1 MITLHSKIM
10 FLHYSESTLETSSTD
25 LPIPSRRAH
34 REAPKK
40 KPPKE
45 APFQAPSKP
54 APIQLTDNL
63 TQRQPHSAPPPEED
77 ILYQWRLARKI
88 ERAQEHVTKRG
99 PVRSTFLLEPSQP
112 RFIGARPEE
121 SLGLFGEARIPKPTS
136 ALCPSERDFLDP
148 QSGLEVSDLPSTRMQ
163 TRLETPSTLLAD
175 QEGRS
180 ARLIPP
186 HPSTML
192 LPGAPVVSAGAAQGS
207 QPITETEN
215 DAHGSGPRTS
225 VPSSEQITRQ
235 EILGQGQSKLVQEQM
250 QFEQADVPSHVHLSC
265 DILPCPHQ
273 KALIEK
279 GRSDPTVKLP
289 LSYPV
294 VELMKEE
301 LALPERDLDRVNKP
315 SRRTVRE
322 SHKKHQ
328 LRGKDT
334 TEDKQKSQIE
344 SHHVEQDGQKRRAH
358 QKQKPKREVSRET
371 TATDVLT
378 GVIGE
383 VISKYTTSLQ
393 VNYLQLL

>member
-34 REAPKK
+34 WEAPKK

-99 PVRSTFLLEPSQP
+99 PARSTFLLEPSQP

-121 SLGLFGEARIPKPTS
+121 SLGLFGRARIPKPTS

-148 QSGLEVSDLPSTRMQ
+148 QSGLEVSDLPSTMMQ
-163 TRLETPSTLLAD
+163 TRLETPLTLLAD

-192 LPGAPVVSAGAAQGS
+192 LPGVPVVSAGAAQGS

-225 VPSSEQITRQ
+225 VPSSEQITGQ

-294 VELMKEE
+294 VELMQEE
-301 LALPERDLDRVNKP
+301 LGSPERDLDRVNKP
-315 SRRTVRE
+315 SRRTGRE